1 MKQNLLAIVLCLLF
15 IMPLNAQTIEL
26 VPHAFGLIDPVDIAS
41 AGDERLFIV
50 EREGRIRI
58 LEPDG
63 TVLPDPFLDIRDDVR
78 SATLDQGLLSLV
90 FHPDYA
96 NNRFFYLNYTN
107 QNGDT
112 FIARY
117 TTDSENPNL
126 AIPDSRLIIYTV
138 TQPFSNN
145 NGGDINFGPDG
156 FLYIALGDGGS
167 GGDPGD
173 RAQNLQ
179 FPLGKILRIDV
190 DSGVT
195 FQIPPDNPYAQ
206 PGTVGLDEIW
216 ASGLRQPW
224 RFSFDS
230 ETGDMW
236 IADIGQDSWE
246 EINYQP
252 ADSPGGEDYGWRC
265 YEGLE
270 SANLSN
276 CTAGVEDF
284 TFPIHVYANNENTTG
299 CSVTGGY
306 VYRGNNF
313 ESLRGLYIYA
323 DYCTGRFWS
332 LEPNVGTPPWFNR
345 PLGDFAS
352 FRYRSFGEDN
362 RKELYV
368 AGASNGVIY
377 KIVDPTALPIDLI
390 SFTAENIDNKRV
402 ALKWLTATETDS
414 DYFDLQRSLDGIN
427 FANIGKI
434 SAAGNSS
441 VQQSYEFTDEEP
453 AFGEI
458 YYRLRQVDFDGS
470 MTYSEIVQVK
480 LDRNYVTP
488 NIYPNPVSNRQ
499 SLVIDFG
506 DIPNSPVQINIVDMS
521 GKQVYYREFAAGQN
535 RFDIPLNSLTKGMY
549 IVNGQFDEY
558 HFYKKLIVH

>member
-1 MKQNLLAIVLCLLF
+1 MKQNLLAVVLFSLF
-15 IMPLNAQTIEL
+15 AISINAQTIDL
-26 VPHAFGLIDPVDIAS
+26 VPHAFGLNDPVDIVS
-41 AGDERLFIV
+41 AGDDRLFIV
-50 EREGRIRI
+50 EREGSIRI
-58 LEPDG
+58 IERDG
-63 TVLPDPFLDIRDDVR
+63 TVLPDPFLDITDIVR
-78 SATLDQGLLSLV
+78 SATLDQGLLSLA

-96 NNRFFYLNYTN
+96 DNGFFYLNYTN
-107 QNGDT
+107 LNGDT

-117 TTDSENPNL
+117 TASASNPNL
-126 AIPDSRLIIYTV
+126 ANPNSGFIIYTV
-138 TQPFSNN
+138 SQPFSNN

-167 GGDPGD
+167 GGDPGN
-173 RAQNLQ
+173 RAQNLNL
-179 FPLGKILRIDV
+179 PLGKILRIDI
-190 DSGVT
+190 DSGLT
-195 FQIPPDNPYAQ
+195 FQNPPDNPYVQ
-206 PGTVGLDEIW
+206 LGGGLGEIW

-236 IADIGQDSWE
+236 IGDIGQDSWE
-246 EINYQP
+246 EINFQP
-252 ADSPGGEDYGWRC
+252 AASAGGENYGWRC

-276 CTAGVEDF
+276 CTGGVEDF
-284 TFPIHVYANNENTTG
+284 DFPVHVYANNEDGAG

-306 VYRGNNF
+306 VYRGDAF
-313 ESLRGLYIYA
+313 ETLQGLYIYV
-323 DYCTGRFWS
+323 DYCSGTFS
-332 LEPNVGTPPWFNR
+332 ALEPAPGF
-345 PLGDFAS
+345 DFFVRELAQRAP
-352 FRYRSFGEDN
+352 FRYRSFGEDD

-377 KIVDPTALPIDLI
+377 RIVDPTALPIDLI
-390 SFTAENIDNKRV
+390 SFTAENIDNKEV
-402 ALKWLTATETDS
+402 ALKWLTATEINS
-414 DYFDLQRSLDGIN
+414 DYFDVQRSLDGIN
-427 FANIGKI
+427 FANIEKL

-441 VQQSYEFTDEEP
+441 VQQSYEFTDKEP

-470 MTYSEIVQVK
+470 MTYSEVVQVK

-488 NIYPNPVSNRQ
+488 NIYPNPVSSAQ

-506 DIPNSPVQINIVDMS
+506 DIPNSTVQINIVDMS

-535 RFDIPLNSLTKGMY
+535 RFDIPVNSLTKGMY